1 MNGSN
6 ERICLYRH
14 EVMMPIIYGNEKK
27 NYYFFVNCGII
38 SIFARSLNTLKVHEG
53 YSGGK
58 RHIHKRRTLALWF

>member
-1 MNGSN
+1 
-6 ERICLYRH
+6 
-14 EVMMPIIYGNEKK
+14 MPIIYGNEKK